1 MQQFIIGG
9 NQDFSRFRFCRLEYK
24 KFRERQWAMSAL
36 LIKLRGSMPTLLL
49 RNFHFHDNL
58 HQLFPSARR
67 WHRKEHEH
75 WGVLGFLWPCLAPD
89 LSISFKFH
97 QVKCKMEDSL
107 AEKANQ
113 TEFRLGFARA
123 ITPTFHR
130 FLTLQLILE
139 LLLLGLDMTLYHREI
154 AHTTYSYLFHV
165 LFNIPLLLVF
175 NYITTPSNRD
185 TLFHPNSDNLIA
197 IFNSLYIL
205 SHAVYIWPQISIF
218 PLYSYVFY
226 AAPILSLNF
235 ISDWRYPP
243 MLALLSFISITAF
256 QPLPQLTALP
266 TSLLII
272 TVCLGYLASLIEAI
286 RRKDHESQLEAR

>member
-1 MQQFIIGG
+1 MHLFIIGG
-9 NQDFSRFRFCRLEYK
+9 NQDFSRFRFCRLGRNPQK
-24 KFRERQWAMSAL
+24 LATMN
-36 LIKLRGSMPTLLL
+36 KLRGSMPTLLL
-49 RNFHFHDNL
+49 SNEYFPW
-58 HQLFPSARR
+58 QLTLPSADNRDTA
-67 WHRKEHEH
+67 KNTDI
-75 WGVLGFLWPCLAPD
+75 GGIGFPLTL
-89 LSISFKFH
+89 LSLIYLFLSSSSGKS
-97 QVKCKMEDSL
+97 KMEGSL

-113 TEFRLGFARA
+113 TEFRLSFARA